1 MKKEKESAH
10 MVVKNLQKNKNVISY
25 NDSSVFI
32 NANFQLKFKARSEF
46 TFWKFYFLIPKLS
59 F

>member
-46 TFWKFYFLIPKLS
+46 TF
-59 F
+59 